1 MSPLK
6 LAIAVL
12 LSATLFSLS
21 SSSNRG
27 DGRASHLQHAALEK
41 LPKQM
46 IWAWQRPEDLRW
58 LPADAGVAYVA
69 ASIALENDRADVLPR
84 MHPLRVR
91 PETAVVPVV
100 HVDASWRQP
109 PGLSIAQQ
117 DAIVDALVNAAQ
129 LGNRKVVQLDFEVR
143 RSQRAFLAAVVTE
156 ARRRLPSDTALSVTA
171 LASWC
176 AGDHWL
182 GALPADE
189 IVPMAFRMASGDAD
203 IRKLLADEGGFKPAH
218 CQNALGTAI
227 DEPAIAL
234 HSSATPRRY
243 HFSPRPWTQQ
253 LWGELQWQMQKIR

>member
-1 MSPLK
+1 MKPLRF
-6 LAIAVL
+6 AIAAL
-12 LSATLFSLS
+12 LVATLS
-21 SSSNRG
+21 SSSVPE
-27 DGRASHLQHAALEK
+27 DGRTPRIRHAALER

-58 LPADAGVAYVA
+58 LPADVGVAYVA
-69 ASIALENDRADVLPR
+69 TSIALENDRVDILPR

-109 PGLSIAQQ
+109 PDLSGAQQ
-117 DAIVDALVNAAQ
+117 DAIVGALVNAAQ

-143 RSQRAFLAAVVTE
+143 RSQRAFLANVVTS
-156 ARRRLPSDTALSVTA
+156 ARRRLPEDIALSVTA

-189 IVPMAFRMASGDAD
+189 IVPMAFRMAAGDAE
-203 IRKLLADEGGFKPAH
+203 IRKLLADEGGFRPAH
-218 CQNALGTAI
+218 CQDAMGTAI

-253 LWGELQWQMQKIR
+253 LWGAQQ